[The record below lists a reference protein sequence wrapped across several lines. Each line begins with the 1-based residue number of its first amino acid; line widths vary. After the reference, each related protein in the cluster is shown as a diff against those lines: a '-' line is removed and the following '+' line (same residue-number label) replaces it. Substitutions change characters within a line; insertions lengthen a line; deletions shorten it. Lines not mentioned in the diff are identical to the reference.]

1 MSQEIGSLLKKLLT
15 SKETEAIIS
24 GLNIIGSLCGY
35 GQDYHPEL
43 VQDCIITANLLE
55 ETPLDTNNTN
65 TKNHQ

>member
-43 VQDCIITANLLE
+43 V
-55 ETPLDTNNTN
+55 
-65 TKNHQ
+65 